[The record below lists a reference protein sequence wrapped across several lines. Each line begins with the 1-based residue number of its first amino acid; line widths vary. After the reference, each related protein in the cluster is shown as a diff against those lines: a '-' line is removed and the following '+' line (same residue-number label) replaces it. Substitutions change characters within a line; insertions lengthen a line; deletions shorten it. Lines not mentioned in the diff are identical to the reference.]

1 MIGTQQHQQ
10 RRSRPGEMTTTLS
23 STIAL
28 TLSIVLILHAAFSLQ
43 HYRALMQD
51 ILEDVDG
58 TTLNHIAIPL
68 DVWLELGL
76 GYGVLVLSEL
86 SRGSMQPVLS
96 KGKRPRPIVAPAF
109 VTRDFDIYTTRG
121 RGGGVGVSLG
131 TKL

>member
-1 MIGTQQHQQ
+1 
-10 RRSRPGEMTTTLS
+10 MTSTLS
-23 STIAL
+23 STVAL

-51 ILEDVDG
+51 ILEDNVVDG
-58 TTLNHIAIPL
+58 VAMMTHNNHHIAIPL

-86 SRGSMQPVLS
+86 SRGSMKPVLS

-121 RGGGVGVSLG
+121 RGGGGVSLG